1 MIQPYNHIPSSNL
14 LSNPP
19 HLDPPHLFALIFY
32 IFSAAVLKKLTST
45 YEETMVCPR
54 LGCVQR
60 WTVMTGALPL
70 AALQLQS
77 RAGAAVMRN
86 KREQNCICQGG
97 KMEKEGIF

>member
-1 MIQPYNHIPSSNL
+1 
-14 LSNPP
+14 
-19 HLDPPHLFALIFY
+19 
-32 IFSAAVLKKLTST
+32 
-45 YEETMVCPR
+45 MVCPR

>member
-1 MIQPYNHIPSSNL
+1 
-14 LSNPP
+14 
-19 HLDPPHLFALIFY
+19 
-32 IFSAAVLKKLTST
+32 
-45 YEETMVCPR
+45 MVCPR

-97 KMEKEGIF
+97 KMEQEVSKILKKRLVLWFFILVCSNQYKYIRMT